1 MARRINKALDDWNAF
16 EEKPIKLCAITV
28 QKDGKRIIFDRDEI
42 LKRVGKKKI
51 EGKGSQVVDPKDW
64 LFHKSAS
71 NRSRGKETNYM
82 HLLFFMTWLDGILHS
97 SPDFDHWMYK
107 PLSTSVLKRYFPYS
121 KGQLQIIINL
131 LIAAKVIEV
140 RLKRDGSGNVEI
152 SEKTGKPI
160 QSYKVDG
167 FAKQYRIHG
176 DWKGWNVGS
185 EWKQFDAYDTRGG
198 GISYPAEKW
207 LFENEIVRPKNNPDI
222 ADVWKENL
230 LKIDLMDEALEAYR
244 IAFEDEQ
251 NVLSQKDSRYQK
263 KRYSDS
269 RLKKVLSF
277 AAMSL
282 RDKPREKVLGNFSC
296 NWNEATGRVYHS
308 YSQYKNM
315 IGPDIPD
322 EPDRRFSMR
331 RYLRIKG
338 SHIYQIDVRSAH
350 AFLLVKLYEKA
361 EEFVD
366 EIWKGL
372 FSAAT
377 EPVKARKN
385 KLKSLEEERRKY
397 VKLFSYKRDFYLTI
411 GKHSKMQRPEDQ
423 SEKRFRDSIKNDF
436 WSFLFGDVKKGHE
449 FDNCIYSKFYSEQ
462 FGNLYATINYL
473 KSNWWMPKDGPE
485 LKRIQDKFPEYKR
498 ERQRQ
503 NAQAIAEGRK
513 PRKEITELADLK
525 YRQLAYFTQQLEGKI
540 MLEGVSPRL
549 AKWSEEKNEGEG
561 GSRKKKDP
569 ANDIWHVTLHDA
581 IWTLQSAQ
589 LAVRRVMKEE
599 WSKVLGDAPHLEGKL
614 LD

>member
-1 MARRINKALDDWNAF
+1 MARRINKALDGWNAF

-207 LFENEIVRPKNNPDI
+207 LYENEIVRPKNNPAI

-251 NVLSQKDSRYQK
+251 N
-263 KRYSDS
+263 
-269 RLKKVLSF
+269 
-277 AAMSL
+277 A
-282 RDKPREKVLGNFSC
+282 
-296 NWNEATGRVYHS
+296 
-308 YSQYKNM
+308 
-315 IGPDIPD
+315 
-322 EPDRRFSMR
+322 
-331 RYLRIKG
+331 
-338 SHIYQIDVRSAH
+338 
-350 AFLLVKLYEKA
+350 
-361 EEFVD
+361 
-366 EIWKGL
+366 
-372 FSAAT
+372 
-377 EPVKARKN
+377 
-385 KLKSLEEERRKY
+385 
-397 VKLFSYKRDFYLTI
+397 
-411 GKHSKMQRPEDQ
+411 
-423 SEKRFRDSIKNDF
+423 
-436 WSFLFGDVKKGHE
+436 
-449 FDNCIYSKFYSEQ
+449 
-462 FGNLYATINYL
+462 
-473 KSNWWMPKDGPE
+473 
-485 LKRIQDKFPEYKR
+485 
-498 ERQRQ
+498 
-503 NAQAIAEGRK
+503 
-513 PRKEITELADLK
+513 
-525 YRQLAYFTQQLEGKI
+525 
-540 MLEGVSPRL
+540 
-549 AKWSEEKNEGEG
+549 
-561 GSRKKKDP
+561 
-569 ANDIWHVTLHDA
+569 
-581 IWTLQSAQ
+581 
-589 LAVRRVMKEE
+589 
-599 WSKVLGDAPHLEGKL
+599 
-614 LD
+614 